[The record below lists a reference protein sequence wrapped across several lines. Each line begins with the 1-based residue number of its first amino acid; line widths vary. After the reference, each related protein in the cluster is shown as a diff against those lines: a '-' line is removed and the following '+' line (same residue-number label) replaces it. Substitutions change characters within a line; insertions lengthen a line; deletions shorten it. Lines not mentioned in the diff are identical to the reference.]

1 MSLIEEALTELIT
14 GDPGVSALIS
24 DRFQPHPLTQGSTY
38 PAISYMLAF
47 DVKVH
52 SHRNDPDTNGI
63 TGLSMPLF
71 QFDLWAVDYAGV
83 KDLAEKL
90 RLAIDTF
97 RGTVLGVAING
108 ILFQNGR
115 DIFEERVSDDKQ
127 RLHRILTEYQVMYN
141 EPQS

>member
-1 MSLIEEALTELIT
+1 MALIEEALTELIT
-14 GDPGVSALIS
+14 GAPGVAALIG
-24 DRFQPHPLTQGSTY
+24 DRFEPHPLTQNGLY
-38 PAISYMLAF
+38 PSISYMLAF
-47 DVKVH
+47 DIKVH

-90 RLAIDTF
+90 RLAIDSF
-97 RGTVLGVAING
+97 RGTVAGVVING

-115 DIFEERVSDDKQ
+115 DIYEESVSDDKQ
-127 RLHRILTEYQVMYN
+127 RLHRIMTEYQVQYN